1 MNQSQSQSKNLRLL
15 EERIGQERLRQARY
29 SFNIA
34 LTASAA
40 FTAIGFVG
48 AAMLLLGRIPEGT
61 LVASSGILS
70 SAGCIRLAKDAND
83 RLDRTMNEL
92 LDEAGR
98 IYRLGE

>member
-1 MNQSQSQSKNLRLL
+1 MNHSQSQSKTLGLL
-15 EERIGQERLRQARY
+15 EERIGQERLRQARC

-61 LVASSGILS
+61 LVASSSVLS
-70 SAGCIRLAKDAND
+70 SVGCIRIAKDAND
-83 RLDRTMNEL
+83 RLDRIMNDL
-92 LDEAGR
+92 LNEA
-98 IYRLGE
+98 